1 MALRPSE
8 KAPLWLRLLS
18 AAAVCAALLVLL
30 LGTYNASL
38 TQLEYSRLTGVML
51 IALVF
56 ALQPDIYWDVLKG
69 KTTLASAPKALNALF
84 YSGVF
89 MLVFSALA
97 GLVLSGKL

>member
-1 MALRPSE
+1 MALPLSE
-8 KAPLWLRLLS
+8 KAPFWLRLLS
-18 AAAVCAALLVLL
+18 AAAVIAALLTLVL
-30 LGTYNASL
+30 GAYNASL

-56 ALQPDIYWDVLKG
+56 ALQPDLYWAVLQG
-69 KTTLASAPKALNALF
+69 KAQLNSAPKALNALF